1 MQFSVLEL
9 ALLSC
14 VFTVIGALVAGLL
27 IRMLTGN
34 RFVSQQECA
43 ARHANDCLMNNQL
56 MIKIDEIK
64 AGQKEFQE
72 SVQDKNSILF
82 RMLRALV
89 VYMDISQ
96 EQKER
101 ILNERADDH
110 DR

>member
-14 VFTVIGALVAGLL
+14 VFTALGAMVAGLI
-27 IRMLTGN
+27 IRMLTGT
-34 RFVSQQECA
+34 RFVSQKECA
-43 ARHANDCLMNNQL
+43 ARHANDCKMNNQL

-64 AGQKEFQE
+64 DNQKKFQE
-72 SVQDKNSILF
+72 SVDTKNKIMF

-101 ILNERADDH
+101 ILNERVGD
-110 DR
+110 